1 LEDIMS
7 VILFK
12 RGTGSPVKV
21 NEHGFE
27 HSVASGEYFLTKD
40 AAISAD
46 KVAAEAVEL
55 PKVEEETPL
64 EAEKAEVEEV
74 ALEQT
79 ELLEEEVEIIDADDL
94 EEVLEAGG
102 SPGEGLGAEEGGLAE
117 EGLTEEV
124 EVLDETATEERH
136 EKTEE
141 AKAPRKTRRK
151 KGDLK

>member
-1 LEDIMS
+1 MS

-46 KVAAEAVEL
+46 KVVAVEL
-55 PKVEEETPL
+55 PKEEAPP
-64 EAEKAEVEEV
+64 EAKIE
-74 ALEQT
+74 
-79 ELLEEEVEIIDADDL
+79 
-94 EEVLEAGG
+94 
-102 SPGEGLGAEEGGLAE
+102 
-117 EGLTEEV
+117 
-124 EVLDETATEERH
+124 ETATEEAEAEERH

-151 KGDLK
+151 KGGLK

>member
-1 LEDIMS
+1 MS
-7 VILFK
+7 IILFK

-46 KVAAEAVEL
+46 KVVAVEL
-55 PKVEEETPL
+55 PKEEAPP
-64 EAEKAEVEEV
+64 EAKIE
-74 ALEQT
+74 
-79 ELLEEEVEIIDADDL
+79 
-94 EEVLEAGG
+94 
-102 SPGEGLGAEEGGLAE
+102 
-117 EGLTEEV
+117 
-124 EVLDETATEERH
+124 ETATEEAEERH

>member
-1 LEDIMS
+1 MS
-7 VILFK
+7 IILFK

-46 KVAAEAVEL
+46 KVAAVEL
-55 PKVEEETPL
+55 PRVEEGTPP
-64 EAEKAEVEEV
+64 EEK
-74 ALEQT
+74 T
-79 ELLEEEVEIIDADDL
+79 E
-94 EEVLEAGG
+94 
-102 SPGEGLGAEEGGLAE
+102 
-117 EGLTEEV
+117 
-124 EVLDETATEERH
+124 ETATEEAEAEERH
-136 EKTEE
+136 EKTEG

>member
-64 EAEKAEVEEV
+64 EA
-74 ALEQT
+74 
-79 ELLEEEVEIIDADDL
+79 
-94 EEVLEAGG
+94 GG

-117 EGLTEEV
+117 EELTEEV

-136 EKTEE
+136 EKPEE
-141 AKAPRKTRRK
+141 AKVPRKTRRK